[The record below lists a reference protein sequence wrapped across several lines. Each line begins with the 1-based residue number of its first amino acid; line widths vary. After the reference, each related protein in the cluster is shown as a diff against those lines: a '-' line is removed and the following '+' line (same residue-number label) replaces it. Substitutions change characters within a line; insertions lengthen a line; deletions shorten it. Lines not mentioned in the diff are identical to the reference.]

1 MIKKIISVVTILFLF
16 LQFIAAQETVPAE
29 NESVNTEDTVEEVVI
44 AVPEVKIKPV
54 LPQTGSSIIF
64 IEGEDAVAT
73 NFNREPILNYSSSGY
88 RTLQLNQATGLQGDS
103 VYYADYVFYVEED
116 AVYEFWYGGTP
127 PGNKDE
133 LLPSFSSP
141 FHYKLDSYYEYD
153 VYREDVNVVGG
164 YAPAYYWNYVSD
176 LTLTKGEHRITF
188 EIPERRSFDSKF
200 FFYLDNFFLVKKIN
214 DVRVLEGYIPAV
226 FPENMDDLTMDSP
239 FKSIE
244 DYEILIRDNPE
255 QSWNYIEISMIYSL
269 IGDYLSSLKNLR
281 KALLLEPDDPHIMLL
296 IAKNLIWKGSFQD
309 GLYIY
314 SDLLK
319 LVPERIDILTEAGKV
334 AAWTGQYDTSKE
346 LFISGIEL
354 YPENLNLQA
363 NLGITYLWS
372 GESFAAEKQFELV
385 SDLAGDDLLMNKE
398 LAEIFEVNGYSD
410 KSVDIY
416 KKLITLYPEDLE
428 LRFLLEDAYIQN
440 NQRKNVEPLRKNTA
454 DTYETSPEFEKI
466 VQTFYNKQVMKEKVI
481 ADYEEELNNDP
492 DNLILRKT
500 LAEIYFWNGDKKK
513 AINEYLNILTNYTYR
528 NLRETEK
535 SVVQYYEIIDRNYSL
550 LHFLNEVPAYLSSSV
565 KELNTDLV
573 NYNKAVNA
581 LGTLEKKNKAAKAK
595 GEEPDPAAVF
605 ELQEQV
611 RIGEDN
617 LASRIAA
624 KESFVE
630 KYHFLADEFAGD
642 TEYLLRLI
650 TDETSANETFA
661 KLTKGSQ
668 WDWDRSAMMRE
679 LEIGY
684 ENGLDLAAYVIGRI
698 YQTEGNLVNASQYL
712 NNLTEGETILEDGPF
727 AVFQNNLWMGDKK
740 KLTEIYDIY
749 SENILSYDD
758 YLYDIVDYI
767 DYLSLK
773 DDEIFGFLKEDPAG
787 SVKAVSDQFSQIK
800 SDLRD
805 IQSDV
810 QKNII
815 SIHRILEEKMLQG
828 FYRLAEQTYLL
839 RNELGDFYQKEDK
852 FPEAIEQYRQ
862 VLKIDPWNLSA
873 KYKLGQVY
881 QWNGNWQKALD
892 LYEEVYNEDPVFGNV
907 TLFYNELAREH
918 ADRFDFSGTTSA
930 DPSKLNFE
938 SSDSYNSNIYGIF
951 SFGVDYTV
959 SNNRIYRDYNSDP
972 NIDTSSVYLLHDLS
986 LQLPV
991 DLSLF
996 VLSPEAGVYVKSD
1009 LLNDSLEANPDMDE
1023 FLAEYKIYPY
1033 AGVSMSLWTGP
1044 FGLYSAYQYS
1054 WEEDSFKP
1062 GTGGSPVS
1070 YQKGELSAQV
1080 DFNFTQLPVLKETS
1094 SLISGFSRF
1103 LSDGNMIYGGS
1114 FEVLNE
1120 VKLNKDP
1127 DININLAGRVIYED
1141 SSNGLQDEYWA
1152 PEESLT
1158 AGGGIE
1164 ASAEFSLGKNVSIG
1178 DTLGFSINYFS
1189 DASDSGLD
1197 FTLGNIFE
1205 YGNGNFDGYM
1215 KLEGT
1220 MRDTL
1225 EYWSISISIGSSSSL
1240 PELLSL

>member
-1 MIKKIISVVTILFLF
+1 MIKKIITVFTILLF
-16 LQFIAAQETVPAE
+16 SLQFSVAEETAEAENIETVP
-29 NESVNTEDTVEEVVI
+29 VVK
-44 AVPEVKIKPV
+44 VTPV
-54 LPQTGSSIIF
+54 LPQSGSSIIF

-88 RTLQLNQATGLQGDS
+88 RTLQLNQTTGLQGDS

-116 AVYEFWYGGTP
+116 SVYEFWYGGTP

-133 LLPSFSSP
+133 LLTSFSSP

-153 VYREDVNVVGG
+153 VYREDVDVVSG

-200 FFYLDNFFLVKKIN
+200 FFYLDNFFLVKKVN
-214 DVRVLEGYIPAV
+214 GVRVLEGEIPAV
-226 FPENMDDLTMDSP
+226 FPENMDDRTMDSP

-281 KALLLEPDDPHIMLL
+281 KALLLEPDDPDIMLL

-319 LVPERIDILTEAGKV
+319 LVPERIDFLTEAGKV
-334 AAWTGQYDTSKE
+334 AAWTGQYETSKE
-346 LFISGIEL
+346 LFLDGVEL
-354 YPENLNLQA
+354 YPENLSLQA

-372 GESFAAEKQFELV
+372 GDSFAAEKQFELV
-385 SDLAGDDLLMNKE
+385 NKLAGDDLFLNKE
-398 LAEIFEVNGYSD
+398 LAEIFEVNGYPD
-410 KSVDIY
+410 KSIEIY
-416 KKLITLYPEDLE
+416 KKVVNLYPEDLE
-428 LRFLLEDAYIQN
+428 TRFFLEDAYIQN
-440 NQRKNVEPLRKNTA
+440 NQRKNVELLRKNTA
-454 DTYETSPEFEKI
+454 EIYETSPEFEKVLKI
-466 VQTFYNKQVMKEKVI
+466 FYNKQVMKEKVI

-528 NLRETEK
+528 NLLETEK
-535 SVVQYYEIIDRNYSL
+535 SVVQYYEIIDRNYTFMY
-550 LHFLNEVPAYLSSSV
+550 FLNEVPAYLSTSV
-565 KELNTDLV
+565 RKLNTDLI
-573 NYNKAVNA
+573 NYNKIISS
-581 LGTLEKKNKAAKAK
+581 LSSLEKKNEAARAK
-595 GEEPDPAAVF
+595 GNEPDLDAVS
-605 ELQEQV
+605 EMQEQL
-611 RIGEDN
+611 RINEDH
-617 LASRIAA
+617 LASGIAA
-624 KESFVE
+624 KESFIE
-630 KYHFLADEFAGD
+630 KYQFLIDEFTGD

-650 TDETSANETFA
+650 TDESAVNETFA

-668 WDWDRSAMMRE
+668 WDWDRSSMLGE
-679 LEIGY
+679 LEKG
-684 ENGLDLAAYVIGRI
+684 NKDGLDLAAYVIGKI
-698 YQTEGNLVNASQYL
+698 YQFEGDSIRASQYL
-712 NNLTEGETILEDGPF
+712 DPLLETETILEDAPF
-727 AVFQNNLWMGDKK
+727 AVFQNSMWLGNKEK
-740 KLTEIYDIY
+740 SSDIY
-749 SENILSYDD
+749 ENYSEEIVSYNE

-767 DYLSLK
+767 DYLSLE
-773 DDEIFGFLKEDPAG
+773 DDEIFGFLTDDPAG
-787 SVKAVSDQFSQIK
+787 SVKAVSDEFLQIK
-800 SDLRD
+800 SGIRE
-805 IQSDV
+805 IQTDV

-852 FPEAIEQYRQ
+852 FPEAIGQYRQ

-907 TLFYNELAREH
+907 TLFYNQLAREH
-918 ADRFDFSGTTSA
+918 ADRFNFSGRTTA
-930 DPSKLNFE
+930 DPSKLIFE
-938 SSDSYNSNIYGIF
+938 STASYNSNIYGIF
-951 SFGVDYTV
+951 SFGFNYNV
-959 SNNRIYRDYNSDP
+959 SNNRDY
-972 NIDTSSVYLLHDLS
+972 ILGTSYLLQDLA
-986 LQLPV
+986 LQLPI

-996 VLSPEAGVYVKSD
+996 TLSPFGGVYAYSN
-1009 LLNDSLEANPDMDE
+1009 LINDTFTGTPDIGE
-1023 FLAEYKIYPY
+1023 FLGEYNFYPY
-1033 AGVSMSLWTGP
+1033 TGVSMSLWKGA
-1044 FGLYSAYQYS
+1044 FGFYGAYLYS

-1062 GTGGSPVS
+1062 DTGGSAVS
-1070 YQKGELSAQV
+1070 YQKGEFSAQI
-1080 DFNFTQLPVLKETS
+1080 DFNYTQLPVLKETS
-1094 SLISGFSRF
+1094 SLISGFSRV

-1114 FEVLNE
+1114 FELLNE
-1120 VKLNKDP
+1120 VKINKDP
-1127 DININLAGRVIYED
+1127 DLSLNFAARVIYED
-1141 SSNGLQDEYWA
+1141 STNGSQLEYWA
-1152 PEESLT
+1152 PEDSLT

-1164 ASAEFSLGKNVSIG
+1164 AAAIFSISDNVSIG
-1178 DTLGFSINYFS
+1178 DTLGFSANYYS
-1189 DASDSGLD
+1189 DNADSGID
-1197 FTLGNIFE
+1197 YTFGNIFE
-1205 YGNGNFDGYM
+1205 YGNGNFDGYI

-1220 MRDTL
+1220 MRDTMD
-1225 EYWSISISIGSSSSL
+1225 YWSISLIIGSSSSL

>member
-1 MIKKIISVVTILFLF
+1 MIKKIINISAVLLIISSVLI
-16 LQFIAAQETVPAE
+16 AQEKT
-29 NESVNTEDTVEEVVI
+29 SDSIDTI
-44 AVPEVKIKPV
+44 PMAKIKPV

-88 RTLQLNQATGLQGDS
+88 RTLQLNQSTGLQGDS

-153 VYREDVNVVGG
+153 VYREDVEVAGG

-200 FFYLDNFFLVKKIN
+200 YFYLDNFFLVKKVN
-214 DVRVLEGYIPAV
+214 DVRVLEGVIPSV
-226 FPENMDDLTMDSP
+226 FPENMDDRTMDSP

-281 KALLLEPDDPHIMLL
+281 KALLLEPDDPSIMLL
-296 IAKNLIWKGSFQD
+296 IAKNLIWKGAFQD

-314 SDLLK
+314 SDLLQ
-319 LVPERIDILTEAGKV
+319 LVPERVDFLTEAGKV
-334 AAWTGQYDTSKE
+334 AAWTGQYETSSE
-346 LFISGIEL
+346 LFLNGVEL
-354 YPENLNLQA
+354 YPENLSLQA

-372 GESFAAEKQFELV
+372 GDSFAAEKQFELV
-385 SDLAGDDLLMNKE
+385 NELAGDDLFLNKE
-398 LAEIFEVNGYSD
+398 LAEIFEVNGYPD
-410 KSVDIY
+410 KSIAIY
-416 KKLITLYPEDLE
+416 KKILSLYPEDLE
-428 LRFLLEDAYIQN
+428 TRFFLEEAYIQN
-440 NQRKNVEPLRKNTA
+440 NQQKNVESLRKNT
-454 DTYETSPEFEKI
+454 TEIYETSPEFEKV
-466 VQTFYNKQVMKEKVI
+466 VQAFYNKQVMKEKVI

-513 AINEYLNILTNYTYR
+513 AINEYLNILANYTYR

-535 SVVQYYEIIDRNYSL
+535 SVVQYYEIIDRNYAL
-550 LHFLNEVPAYLSSSV
+550 MHFLNEVPAYISTSV
-565 KELNTDLV
+565 REMNTDLV
-573 NYNKAVNA
+573 NYNKAIA
-581 LGTLEKKNKAAKAK
+581 TLSSMEKKNEAANAK
-595 GEEPDPAAVF
+595 GEEPDTAAAA

-611 RIGEDN
+611 VASEDK
-617 LASRIAA
+617 LASGIAA
-624 KESFVE
+624 KESFIE
-630 KYHFLADEFAGD
+630 KYQFLIDEFADD

-650 TDETSANETFA
+650 TDESAANETFA
-661 KLTKGSQ
+661 KLTKGSH
-668 WDWDRSAMMRE
+668 WDWDRSSMFRE
-679 LEIGY
+679 LEMGY
-684 ENGLDLAAYVIGRI
+684 DNGLDLAAYVMGRI
-698 YQTEGNLVNASQYL
+698 YQSEGDLVSASRYL
-712 NNLTEGETILEDGPF
+712 DTLIDSEVILEDAPF
-727 AVFQNNLWMGDKK
+727 AVFQNDLWQGHNQ
-740 KLTEIYDIY
+740 KLSDTYKVY
-749 SENILSYDD
+749 SEEIVSYHE
-758 YLYDIVDYI
+758 YIFDIVDYI
-767 DYLSLK
+767 EYLSLE
-773 DDEIFGFLKEDPAG
+773 DDEIFGFLNENPAG
-787 SVKAVSDQFSQIK
+787 SIKDISGKFSDIK

-815 SIHRILEEKMLQG
+815 SIHRILEEKMIQG

-907 TLFYNELAREH
+907 TLFYNQLAREH

-930 DPSKLNFE
+930 DPSKLVFE
-938 SSDSYNSNIYGIF
+938 SSASYSSNIYGIF
-951 SFGVDYTV
+951 SFGFDYDV
-959 SNNRIYRDYNSDP
+959 SNNRIYHEQDSDP
-972 NIDTSSVYLLHDLS
+972 AVDTSYVYLLHDLS
-986 LQLPV
+986 LQLPI

-996 VLSPEAGVYVKSD
+996 VISPETGVYAKSD
-1009 LLNDSLEANPDMDE
+1009 LINDSLEENPDLEE
-1023 FLAEYKIYPY
+1023 FLGEYKFYPY

-1044 FGLYSAYQYS
+1044 VGLYSAYQYS

-1062 GTGGSPVS
+1062 DTGGSPVF

-1094 SLISGFSRF
+1094 TLVSGFSRF

-1127 DININLAGRVIYED
+1127 DINLNLAARVIYED
-1141 SSNGLQDEYWA
+1141 SLNGSQDEYWA
-1152 PEESLT
+1152 PEDSIT

-1164 ASAEFSLGKNVSIG
+1164 ATAIFSISDNVSIG
-1178 DTLGFSINYFS
+1178 DTLGFSANYYS
-1189 DASDSGLD
+1189 DNTDSGID
-1197 FTLGNIFE
+1197 FTLGNVFQ
-1205 YGNGNFDGYM
+1205 YGNGNFNGYF

-1220 MRDTL
+1220 MRDTM
-1225 EYWSISISIGSSSSL
+1225 EYWSLSLSIGSSSSL